1 MPRISLRTG
10 RGSRVSMSYTGWVI
24 LALVAGLPLIAAA
37 LAVYL
42 AWAVVC
48 AVAAAAVWL
57 AARWR
62 ASRDAS
68 CDEEGPR

>member
-1 MPRISLRTG
+1 
-10 RGSRVSMSYTGWVI
+10 MSYTGWVI
-24 LALVAGLPLIAAA
+24 LALVAGLPLLAAA

-57 AARWR
+57 AARVR
-62 ASRDAS
+62 AARRGGGD
-68 CDEEGPR
+68 PR